1 MTSIISVNDDIRHV
15 TLPEIQVAENKYPE
29 TGYVCEYVYP
39 ELTALC
45 PTSRLPDF
53 YNITIAYEPDKR
65 LPELK
70 SLKYYFVAFR
80 NVGTFHEHLINR
92 IMDDF
97 FEAVEPRWAYV
108 QLFANNRGG
117 ITTTLRRYKSRSH
130 GDEVS
135 KALELSNV
143 YPQSFISVENEE
155 KSI

>member
-1 MTSIISVNDDIRHV
+1 MQSGRTGLTSIISVNDDIRHV

-80 NVGTFHEHLINR
+80 NV
-92 IMDDF
+92 
-97 FEAVEPRWAYV
+97 AVSLA
-108 QLFANNRGG
+108 
-117 ITTTLRRYKSRSH
+117 
-130 GDEVS
+130 
-135 KALELSNV
+135 
-143 YPQSFISVENEE
+143 SFRVFDTSYWL
-155 KSI
+155 